1 MYVFSCSTSQLTH
14 FLSVFSSRPKSSYN
28 ITTPRQDLM
37 QIRNPSIEEN
47 MHLHRGAKL
56 VFDGVE
62 LPSVHGISS
71 RKTRSGGDK
80 DAKGTD
86 DNMEIKNG
94 SNNGTIRSF
103 YIPSGSHNNVTRT
116 PTERNATRGHGI
128 AKQRK
133 GVSAPSCVLESEQ
146 PFACKSSFSR
156 GMSPLAQRTI
166 G

>member
-1 MYVFSCSTSQLTH
+1 
-14 FLSVFSSRPKSSYN
+14 
-28 ITTPRQDLM
+28 
-37 QIRNPSIEEN
+37 

-62 LPSVHGISS
+62 LPSIHGISS

-94 SNNGTIRSF
+94 SNNGTIKSF

-146 PFACKSSFSR
+146 PFACESSFSR
-156 GMSPLAQRTI
+156 GMSPLAQHTI